1 MKLCRIFAIFATI
14 LVAQITT
21 LAHADRVKDLA
32 EVAGVRDNQL
42 IGYGLVVGLNGTGD
56 GKLSF
61 TSQSMTS
68 MLARFGVNLSDTLSN
83 FDGST
88 TRNTL
93 ELKNVAAVMITA
105 NLPAFT
111 KPGQRIDVTVSTV
124 GASTS
129 LRGGSLIMSRL
140 LGVDGTVYAL
150 AQGALTVNGVS
161 AGGAGSTAVV
171 NVPTVGRIPSGA
183 TVEKMVETPF
193 STSEYIVLNLKNSDF
208 TTNRRLAN
216 SINDT
221 FGPGTATA
229 LDAVSTRILAPAEIN
244 QRVTFLSM
252 IENLEVEPASP
263 PARVVVNSRTG
274 TVVISRNVKV
284 DAAAVTHGGI
294 TVTVKTTNNVS
305 QPNNADVDVTFG
317 DEAQEAVE
325 VANAEVTIEEESN
338 NMFLFSPGIELQ
350 DIVDAV
356 NAVGATPSALVSILE
371 ALKQSGSLRADL
383 IVI

>member
-1 MKLCRIFAIFATI
+1 
-14 LVAQITT
+14 
-21 LAHADRVKDLA
+21 
-32 EVAGVRDNQL
+32 
-42 IGYGLVVGLNGTGD
+42 
-56 GKLSF
+56 
-61 TSQSMTS
+61 
-68 MLARFGVNLSDTLSN
+68 
-83 FDGST
+83 
-88 TRNTL
+88 
-93 ELKNVAAVMITA
+93 
-105 NLPAFT
+105 
-111 KPGQRIDVTVSTV
+111 
-124 GASTS
+124 
-129 LRGGSLIMSRL
+129 MSRL

-294 TVTVKTTNNVS
+294 TVTVKTNNEVI
-305 QPNNADVDVTFG
+305 QPNALADGET
-317 DEAQEAVE
+317 AE
-325 VANAEVTIEEESN
+325 VANAEVTIEEETN
-338 NMFLFSPGIELQ
+338 NMFLFTPGIELQ

>member
-1 MKLCRIFAIFATI
+1 MKLCRIFAIFAAV
-14 LVAQITT
+14 LAAHVAVF
-21 LAHADRVKDLA
+21 AHADRVKDLA

-56 GKLSF
+56 GKMSF

-83 FDGST
+83 YDGT
-88 TRNTL
+88 TSRNAL

-111 KPGQRIDVTVSTV
+111 KPGQRIDVTVSTI

-140 LGVDGTVYAL
+140 LGVDGEVYAL
-150 AQGALTVNGVS
+150 AQGALAVS
-161 AGGAGSTAVV
+161 GATAGGAGTTATV
-171 NVPTVGRIPSGA
+171 NVPTVGRVPSGA
-183 TVEKMVETPF
+183 TVEKMVQTPF
-193 STSEYIVLNLKNSDF
+193 STSEYLVLNLKNSDF
-208 TTNRRLAN
+208 TTNRRLADA
-216 SINDT
+216 INDT
-221 FGPGTATA
+221 FGLGTAEA
-229 LDAVSTRILAPAEIN
+229 LDAVSTRILAPADIN
-244 QRVTFLSM
+244 QRVAFVSM
-252 IENLEVEPASP
+252 IENLEVEPAAP

-294 TVTVKTTNNVS
+294 TVTVKTNNAVS
-305 QPNNADVDVTFG
+305 QANALAQNGETLPVANADVSI
-317 DEAQEAVE
+317 DEA
-325 VANAEVTIEEESN
+325 TN
-338 NMFLFSPGIELQ
+338 NMFLFTPGIELQ

-356 NAVGATPSALVSILE
+356 NAVGATPSALVSILQ

>member
-1 MKLCRIFAIFATI
+1 MKICRIFAIFATI
-14 LVAQITT
+14 LVAHIAT

-56 GKLSF
+56 GKMSF

-105 NLPAFT
+105 DLPAFA
-111 KPGQRIDVTVSTV
+111 KPGQRIDVTVSTI
-124 GASTS
+124 GAATS

-140 LGVDGTVYAL
+140 LAVDGEVYAL
-150 AQGALTVNGVS
+150 AQGALAVSGVS
-161 AGGAGSTAVV
+161 AAGAGTTATV

-244 QRVTFLSM
+244 QRVSFLSM

-294 TVTVKTTNNVS
+294 TVTVKTNNEVS
-305 QPNNADVDVTFG
+305 QPGDFAKVGETTKVANADVNI
-317 DEAQEAVE
+317 DEEA
-325 VANAEVTIEEESN
+325 N
-338 NMFLFSPGIELQ
+338 NMFLFTPGIELQ

-356 NAVGATPSALVSILE
+356 NAVGATPSALVSILQ

>member
-1 MKLCRIFAIFATI
+1 MRFCRIFAVLAAVLAANVAIF
-14 LVAQITT
+14 
-21 LAHADRVKDLA
+21 AHADRVKDLA

-42 IGYGLVVGLNGTGD
+42 IGYGLVVGLHGTGD
-56 GKLSF
+56 GKMSF

-83 FDGST
+83 YDGTT
-88 TRNTL
+88 TRNAL

-111 KPGQRIDVTVSTV
+111 KPGQRIDVTVSTI
-124 GASTS
+124 GAATS

-140 LGVDGTVYAL
+140 LGVDGEVYAL
-150 AQGALTVNGVS
+150 AQGALAVSGAS
-161 AGGAGSTAVV
+161 AGGAGTTATV
-171 NVPTVGRIPSGA
+171 NVPTVGRVPSGA
-183 TVEKMVETPF
+183 TVEKMVQTPF
-193 STSEYIVLNLKNSDF
+193 STSEYLVLNLKNSDF

-216 SINDT
+216 AINDT
-221 FGPGTATA
+221 FGLGTAEA
-229 LDAVSTRILAPAEIN
+229 LDAVSTRILAPADTT
-244 QRVTFLSM
+244 QRVAFVSM
-252 IENLEVEPASP
+252 IENLEVEPAAP

-294 TVTVKTTNNVS
+294 TVTVKTNNEVS
-305 QPNNADVDVTFG
+305 QANALAQNGETLPVANADVAI
-317 DEAQEAVE
+317 DEA
-325 VANAEVTIEEESN
+325 TN
-338 NMFLFSPGIELQ
+338 NMFLFTPGIELQ

-356 NAVGATPSALVSILE
+356 NAVGATPSALVSILQ

>member
-1 MKLCRIFAIFATI
+1 MKFCRIFVISAAI

-56 GKLSF
+56 GEMSF

-83 FDGST
+83 YDGST
-88 TRNTL
+88 SRNTL
-93 ELKNVAAVMITA
+93 KLTNVAAVMITA

-140 LGVDGTVYAL
+140 LGVDGKVYAL
-150 AQGALTVNGVS
+150 AQGALAVNGVS
-161 AGGAGSTAVV
+161 AAGAGTAAVV

-193 STSEYIVLNLKNSDF
+193 STSEYIVFNLKNSDF

-294 TVTVKTTNNVS
+294 TVTVKTNNDVS
-305 QPNNADVDVTFG
+305 QPNALANGET
-317 DEAQEAVE
+317 VE
-325 VANAEVTIEEESN
+325 VANAEVNIDEEAN
-338 NMFLFSPGIELQ
+338 NMFLFTPGIELQ

-356 NAVGATPSALVSILE
+356 NAVGATPSALVSILQ

>member
-1 MKLCRIFAIFATI
+1 MKLCRIFAILAAV
-14 LVAQITT
+14 LAANVAVV
-21 LAHADRVKDLA
+21 AHADRVKDLA

-56 GKLSF
+56 GKMSF

-83 FDGST
+83 YDGTT
-88 TRNTL
+88 TRNAL

-111 KPGQRIDVTVSTV
+111 KPGQRIDVTVSTI

-140 LGVDGTVYAL
+140 LGVDGEVYAL
-150 AQGALTVNGVS
+150 AQGALAVS
-161 AGGAGSTAVV
+161 GATAGGAGTTETV
-171 NVPTVGRIPSGA
+171 NVPTVGRVPSGA
-183 TVEKMVETPF
+183 TVEKMVQTPF
-193 STSEYIVLNLKNSDF
+193 STSEYLVLNLKNSDF
-208 TTNRRLAN
+208 TTNIRLAN
-216 SINDT
+216 AINDI
-221 FGPGTATA
+221 FGLGTAEA
-229 LDAVSTRILAPAEIN
+229 LDAVSTRILAPADTS
-244 QRVTFLSM
+244 QRVAFVSM
-252 IENLEVEPASP
+252 IENLEVEPAAP

-294 TVTVKTTNNVS
+294 TVTVKTNNEVS
-305 QPNNADVDVTFG
+305 QANALAQNGETLPVANADVAI
-317 DEAQEAVE
+317 DEA
-325 VANAEVTIEEESN
+325 TN
-338 NMFLFSPGIELQ
+338 NMFLFTPGIELQ

-356 NAVGATPSALVSILE
+356 NAVGATPSALVSILQ

>member
-1 MKLCRIFAIFATI
+1 MKICRVFTLLTAILA
-14 LVAQITT
+14 AQFT
-21 LAHADRVKDLA
+21 LMAHADRVKDLA

-56 GKLSF
+56 GKMSF

-68 MLARFGVNLSDTLSN
+68 MLARFGVNLSDTLKN
-83 FDGST
+83 YDGT
-88 TRNTL
+88 TARNSL

-105 NLPAFT
+105 NLPAFA
-111 KPGQRIDVTVSTV
+111 KPGQRIDVTISTI
-124 GASTS
+124 GSSTS

-140 LGVDGTVYAL
+140 LGVDGEVYAL
-150 AQGALTVNGVS
+150 AQGALAVSGVT
-161 AGGAGSTAVV
+161 AGGAGTTETV

-183 TVEKMVETPF
+183 SVEKMVETPF

-244 QRVTFLSM
+244 QRVAFLSM

-294 TVTVKTTNNVS
+294 TVTVKTENEVS
-305 QPNNADVDVTFG
+305 QPNALAANGETVAVANADVD
-317 DEAQEAVE
+317 
-325 VANAEVTIEEESN
+325 IEEETN
-338 NMFLFSPGIELQ
+338 NMFLFTPGIELQ

-356 NAVGATPSALVSILE
+356 NAVGASPSALVSILQ

>member
-1 MKLCRIFAIFATI
+1 MKLCRIFAILAAV
-14 LVAQITT
+14 LAANVAVV
-21 LAHADRVKDLA
+21 AHADRVKDLA

-56 GKLSF
+56 GKMSF

-83 FDGST
+83 YDGTT
-88 TRNTL
+88 TRNAL

-111 KPGQRIDVTVSTV
+111 KPGQRIDVTVSTI

-140 LGVDGTVYAL
+140 LGVDGEVYAL
-150 AQGALTVNGVS
+150 AQGALAVS
-161 AGGAGSTAVV
+161 GATAGGAGTTETV
-171 NVPTVGRIPSGA
+171 NVPTVGRVPSGA
-183 TVEKMVETPF
+183 TVEKMVQTPF
-193 STSEYIVLNLKNSDF
+193 STSEYLVLNLKNSDF
-208 TTNRRLAN
+208 TTNIRLAN
-216 SINDT
+216 AINDT
-221 FGPGTATA
+221 FGLGTAEA
-229 LDAVSTRILAPAEIN
+229 LDAVSTRILAPADTS
-244 QRVTFLSM
+244 QRVAFVSM
-252 IENLEVEPASP
+252 IENLEVEPAAP

-294 TVTVKTTNNVS
+294 TVTVKTNNEVS
-305 QPNNADVDVTFG
+305 QANALAQNGETLPVANADVAI
-317 DEAQEAVE
+317 DEA
-325 VANAEVTIEEESN
+325 TN
-338 NMFLFSPGIELQ
+338 NMFLFTPGIELQ

-356 NAVGATPSALVSILE
+356 NAVGATPSALVSILQ

>member
-1 MKLCRIFAIFATI
+1 MKICRIFAIFATI
-14 LVAQITT
+14 LVAHIAT

-56 GKLSF
+56 GKMSF

-105 NLPAFT
+105 DLPAFA
-111 KPGQRIDVTVSTV
+111 KPGQRIDVTVSTI
-124 GASTS
+124 GAATS

-140 LGVDGTVYAL
+140 LAVDGEVYAL
-150 AQGALTVNGVS
+150 AQGALAVSGVS
-161 AGGAGSTAVV
+161 AAGAGTTATV

-244 QRVTFLSM
+244 QRVSFLSM

-294 TVTVKTTNNVS
+294 TVTVKTNNEVS
-305 QPNNADVDVTFG
+305 QPGDFAKVGETTKVANADVNI
-317 DEAQEAVE
+317 DEE
-325 VANAEVTIEEESN
+325 TN
-338 NMFLFSPGIELQ
+338 NMFLFTPGIELQ

-356 NAVGATPSALVSILE
+356 NAVGATPSALVSILQ
-371 ALKQSGSLRADL
+371 ALKRSGSLRADL